1 MPSRRH
7 FLPDERLTS
16 GALDTFAAGFDRFYG
31 NIDNLRSHWKSRGT
45 VKQSPWFSLPWARKA
60 LSAVAS
66 LIPVRHYLD
75 SSARTLWKRKLIGPL
90 PGNTKN
96 TRYWREIQSYLDRST
111 NVALSS
117 ILTLLFFSFS
127 ICLFYFARSFF
138 MSDKSVSPAYRR
150 TGNRNSKKNSWCL
163 HCSRVKGAESTA
175 WFFAGLIRKRPFV
188 PDKAISHRGVVDRRW
203 DFKVIEFMI
212 IGVWYRTR
220 SSENL
225 VRVFNLFFNFS
236 PCSSLQSKPDFKLK
250 IISTRQNVLIN
261 R

>member
-16 GALDTFAAGFDRFYG
+16 GGLDTFAAGFDRFYG

-45 VKQSPWFSLPWARKA
+45 VKQSLWFSLPWARKA

-96 TRYWREIQSYLDRST
+96 TRYWREIQSYLERST

-117 ILTLLFFSFS
+117 ILTLFFFSFS
-127 ICLFYFARSFF
+127 TCLFYFARSFF
-138 MSDKSVSPAYRR
+138 YVRQVGIASVTHGKSEFIEKVVVFVLLSSQRRGIDRVVFRGIDKRNDLSSPIRRSVI
-150 TGNRNSKKNSWCL
+150 
-163 HCSRVKGAESTA
+163 GA
-175 WFFAGLIRKRPFV
+175 L
-188 PDKAISHRGVVDRRW
+188 
-203 DFKVIEFMI
+203 
-212 IGVWYRTR
+212 
-220 SSENL
+220 
-225 VRVFNLFFNFS
+225 
-236 PCSSLQSKPDFKLK
+236 
-250 IISTRQNVLIN
+250 
-261 R
+261 